1 MAAAKSLEYSIERA
15 AKQYSL
21 LFTMPSYGKILM
33 LNFVVCVVGGVLV
46 VVLPDF
52 SVSGVVLALQFGFLL
67 FLFST
72 FSDLFVKRV
81 LMRYDPI
88 FTVRRCGSL
97 SLFSVLL
104 WLCFLLIGSFSALFF
119 GSWTFWFDLLLI
131 GFAAVCIFRLVV
143 FSFTSFRPQLIIV
156 LASLIQPVL
165 CLIPM
170 FYVLYS
176 VTYPLGPTLLAYLFL
191 SIPTSILAAFAFT
204 RSVDSV
210 GAESLHTP
218 TTAISRAFLANWMED
233 LVDPIERVFERFGC
247 EKTISSS
254 ILAFA
259 RKNRLKSLIVVS
271 SVHPGPFRNVGSSR
285 LPSMIQKALEE
296 KHGCIVSTPHG
307 LYGHEFDLSSQQQN
321 RKVLRNILALNDF
334 SAGSSKA
341 SIFVRARKDVVSSSC
356 QIFGD
361 CAILTLTLAPETT
374 EDFPEEVGDA
384 ILEEASK
391 LGLAHVLIIN
401 AHNSIDGLFDVETAL
416 ECLKEGALEALREAS
431 NLELSPFEVGAAK
444 VVPDE
449 FSFKD
454 GMGPGGIC
462 ALAVRVNQQ
471 ICVYVTIDGNNLV
484 SGLREKILGA
494 LKDLGV
500 DEGEVLTTDTHVVNA
515 IVMNA
520 RGYHPIGEAISHEKL
535 IAYVRCVVKEA
546 LENLEPVVSSWQVGD
561 IPKVRVI
568 GEKLI
573 MELPLVAD
581 RALRRA
587 KIVAVP
593 LFSSVGLLLMAAL
606 FLLQL

>member
-1 MAAAKSLEYSIERA
+1 LAAAKGLEYSIERA
-15 AKQYSL
+15 AKHYSS
-21 LFTMPSYGKILM
+21 LFTMPSYEKILV
-33 LNFVVCVVGGVLV
+33 LSFVVCVVGGALV

-52 SVSGVVLALQFGFLL
+52 SVSGVVLALQSGFLL

-72 FSDLFVKRV
+72 FSDLFVRRV
-81 LMRYDPI
+81 LMRHDPI
-88 FTVRRCGSL
+88 YTARRCGGL

-104 WLCFLLIGSFSALFF
+104 WLGFLLIGSLSTLFF
-119 GSWTFWFDLLLI
+119 GSWTFWFYLLLI
-131 GFAAVCIFRLVV
+131 GFAAICILRLVV
-143 FSFTSFRPQLIIV
+143 LSFTSFRSLLIIV
-156 LASLIQPVL
+156 LASLVQPVL
-165 CLIPM
+165 CLFPM

-176 VTYPLGPTLLAYLFL
+176 VKYPLGPTLLAYLFL

-218 TTAISRAFLANWMED
+218 TTEISRAFLANWMED
-233 LVDPIERVFERFGC
+233 LVDPVERIFERFGC

-259 RKNRLKSLIVVS
+259 RKKRLKSLIVVS

-296 KHGCIVSTPHG
+296 KHGCVVSTPHG
-307 LYGHEFDLSSQQQN
+307 LYGHEFDLSSQLQN
-321 RKVLRNILALNDF
+321 RKVLRSILELSDF
-334 SAGSSKA
+334 SVVSSKA
-341 SIFVRARKDVVSSSC
+341 SVFVRARKGVAGSSC
-356 QIFGD
+356 QVFGD
-361 CAILTLTLAPETT
+361 CAVLTLTLAPETT

-384 ILEEASK
+384 VLEEASK
-391 LGLAHVLIIN
+391 LGLAHVIIIN

-416 ECLKEGALEALREAS
+416 ECLKEVALEVLREAS
-431 NLELSPFEVGAAK
+431 SLELSLFEVGAAK

-471 ICVYVTIDGNNLV
+471 ICAYVTIDGNNLV

-500 DEGEVLTTDTHVVNA
+500 DEGEVFTTDTHVVNA
-515 IVMNA
+515 IVTNA
-520 RGYHPIGEAISHEKL
+520 RGYHPVGEAISHEKL
-535 IAYVRCVVKEA
+535 VAYVRCVVKEA
-546 LENLEPVVSSWQVGD
+546 LENLEPVMSSWQVGD
-561 IPKVRVI
+561 VPKVRVI
-568 GEKLI
+568 GEKQI
-573 MELPLVAD
+573 EELPLVAD
-581 RALRRA
+581 RALRRG
-587 KIVAVP
+587 KIVAIP
-593 LFSSVGLLLMAAL
+593 LFSSVGLLLIAAL

>member
-1 MAAAKSLEYSIERA
+1 MAAAKGLEYSIERA
-15 AKQYSL
+15 AKHYSS
-21 LFTMPSYGKILM
+21 LFTMPSYRKILVLSFM
-33 LNFVVCVVGGVLV
+33 VCVVGGALV
-46 VVLPDF
+46 VALPDF
-52 SVSGVVLALQFGFLL
+52 SISGVVLALQSGFLL

-72 FSDLFVKRV
+72 FSDLFVRKV
-81 LMRYDPI
+81 LMRHDPI
-88 FTVRRCGSL
+88 YTIRRCGGL

-104 WLCFLLIGSFSALFF
+104 WLSFLLIGSFLTLFF
-119 GSWTFWFDLLLI
+119 GSWTFWLDLLLI
-131 GFAAVCIFRLVV
+131 GLAAVCILRLVV
-143 FSFTSFRPQLIIV
+143 LFFTSFRPRSVII
-156 LASLIQPVL
+156 LASLVQPVL

-176 VTYPLGPTLLAYLFL
+176 VKLPLWPTLLACLFL
-191 SIPTSILAAFAFT
+191 SIPTSIIAAFAFT
-204 RSVDSV
+204 RSVDTV
-210 GAESLHTP
+210 GVESLHTP
-218 TTAISRAFLANWMED
+218 TTVISRAFLANWMED
-233 LVDPIERVFERFGC
+233 LVDPVERVFERFGC
-247 EKTISSS
+247 ERTISSS

-259 RKNRLKSLIVVS
+259 KKNRLKSLIVVS

-296 KHGCIVSTPHG
+296 EHGCVVSTPHG
-307 LYGHEFDLSSQQQN
+307 LYSHEFDLSSQQQN
-321 RKVLRNILALNDF
+321 RKVLKSILALSDF
-334 SAGSSKA
+334 SVVSSKA
-341 SIFVRARKDVVSSSC
+341 SVFVRAQKGVAGASC
-356 QIFGD
+356 QIFGE

-391 LGLAHVLIIN
+391 LGVGHVIIIN

-416 ECLKEGALEALREAS
+416 ECLKEVALEVLREAS
-431 NLELSPFEVGAAK
+431 SLERSLFEVGEAK

-471 ICVYVTIDGNNLV
+471 ICVYLTIDGNNLV

-500 DEGEVLTTDTHVVNA
+500 DKGEVLTTDTHVVNA
-515 IVMNA
+515 TVMNA
-520 RGYHPIGEAISHEKL
+520 RGYHPVGEVISHEKFVT
-535 IAYVRCVVKEA
+535 YVRCVVKEA
-546 LENLEPVVSSWQVGD
+546 LENLEPVTSSWQVGD
-561 IPKVRVI
+561 VPNVRVI
-568 GEKLI
+568 GEKQI
-573 MELPLVAD
+573 EELPLIAD

-587 KIVAVP
+587 KLVAVP
-593 LFSSVGLLLMAAL
+593 LFSSVGLILIATL